1 MWLCN
6 ITEEHIQIIAGWYDE
21 CEVTVRKIW
30 AEMSAL
36 PWKPHTDMYLLTSTQ
51 AHIISPLLTQ
61 SFSALQTHG
70 DLIALPG
77 MVQSLLCLRAFA
89 HPIARRTVGDS
100 SWVDS
105 QPVFRSLLAHPLHR
119 EDHRVLMPTP
129 CHQTPHLPPSS
140 FSAYHNMIHIL
151 HSFMAPWSC
160 SPLLSVDLNYVP
172 HVHTC
177 TAALNKSE

>member
-1 MWLCN
+1 MWSNCQKDLSWN
-6 ITEEHIQIIAGWYDE
+6 VSPTVKASHRHVFTDEHPG
-21 CEVTVRKIW
+21 T
-30 AEMSAL
+30 
-36 PWKPHTDMYLLTSTQ
+36 H
-51 AHIISPLLTQ
+51 HISSPN
-61 SFSALQTHG
+61 A
-70 DLIALPG
+70 
-77 MVQSLLCLRAFA
+77 VLLCAPDTRRLNCTPRHGPKPSVPQAFA

-140 FSAYHNMIHIL
+140 SSAYHNMIHIL

>member
-36 PWKPHTDMYLLTSTQ
+36 PWKPHTDVYLLTSTQ
-51 AHIISPLLTQ
+51 AHVISPLLTQ
-61 SFSALQTHG
+61 SFSALQTHA

-77 MVQSLLCLRAFA
+77 MVRSLLCLRAFA

-100 SWVDS
+100 SCSW
-105 QPVFRSLLAHPLHR
+105 
-119 EDHRVLMPTP
+119 
-129 CHQTPHLPPSS
+129 LPPSAQVSACTSLAQRRPPSPNAYTLPPDASPSS
-140 FSAYHNMIHIL
+140 FL
-151 HSFMAPWSC
+151 FLRVSFNFNKRAPLDNFKHLFWHQVAFSI
-160 SPLLSVDLNYVP
+160 SL
-172 HVHTC
+172 
-177 TAALNKSE
+177 